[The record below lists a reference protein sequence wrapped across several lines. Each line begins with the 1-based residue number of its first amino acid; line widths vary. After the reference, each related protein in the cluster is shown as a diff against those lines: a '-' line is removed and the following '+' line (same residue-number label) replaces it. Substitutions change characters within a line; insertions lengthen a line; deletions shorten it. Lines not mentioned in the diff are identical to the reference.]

1 MGLTINRL
9 NVYIGAVVY
18 IYVVRVQEMQDKHNV
33 IHSDR
38 LSYESKSNNYGYL
51 KWEFLTKQSFCIHS
65 FFLCHL

>member
-18 IYVVRVQEMQDKHNV
+18 IYVVRVQETQDKHNV

-38 LSYESKSNNYGYL
+38 LSYEKA
-51 KWEFLTKQSFCIHS
+51 KKQQLRVS
-65 FFLCHL
+65 

>member
-1 MGLTINRL
+1 MGLTINRM

-38 LSYESKSNNYGYL
+38 LSYEKA
-51 KWEFLTKQSFCIHS
+51 KKQQLRVC
-65 FFLCHL
+65 